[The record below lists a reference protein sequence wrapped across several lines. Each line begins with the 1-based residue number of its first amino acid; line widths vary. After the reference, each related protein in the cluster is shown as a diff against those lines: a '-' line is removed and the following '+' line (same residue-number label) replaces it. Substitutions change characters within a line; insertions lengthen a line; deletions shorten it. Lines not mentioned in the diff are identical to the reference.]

1 MPKRKPAYMEEQREL
16 IARATLE
23 CLLEKGLYETSLRDI
38 CQRAGISI
46 GALYIHF
53 KTKEEAVIAACAL
66 DNEYQPNKVTRTTWA
81 SYVESYQEDR
91 AALADK
97 RAIRR
102 YRLSL
107 QIAADLALSRRNP
120 VGLTAIYSRHMAWI
134 RASLQHMQAAGEITL
149 PLGLEATANTHSR
162 LMIGTIYMILSNK
175 DIDPQGAWGDMLA
188 ALALTAGY
196 AVPKANGKK
205 QPNKVRPC

>member
-1 MPKRKPAYMEEQREL
+1 
-16 IARATLE
+16 
-23 CLLEKGLYETSLRDI
+23 
-38 CQRAGISI
+38 
-46 GALYIHF
+46 
-53 KTKEEAVIAACAL
+53 
-66 DNEYQPNKVTRTTWA
+66 
-81 SYVESYQEDR
+81 VESYLEDR

-97 RAIRR
+97 RSIRR

-107 QIAADLALSRRNP
+107 QLAADLALSQRNP
-120 VGLTAIYSRHMAWI
+120 VGLAAIYSRHMAWI

-175 DIDPQGAWGDMLA
+175 DIDSQGAWGDMLA